1 MAVPRVERRIPSQAG
16 VHIGRSRA
24 AAEPVVVVLET
35 VPPRSARTRSV
46 PPSGTGGAVSGAA
59 SGTVLVAA
67 GWDTPERVGRA
78 VWDAVRGAVLAGS
91 RRRVLWFRRVR
102 MAIGPPSSQLRRR
115 SMAECHVRS
124 PVADAVFVLGGRP
137 RTQRVELLGSPEP
150 VGVDLSEGVRVPGRL
165 HVRWSWPPVPVWV
178 SIRPWS
184 AGRSVVGIAIRGGR
198 RPRYPRRY
206 FVTCHQA
213 LHELRAVVQAGV
225 GQDGAPGTG
234 EP

>member
-1 MAVPRVERRIPSQAG
+1 MAVPRVERRIPSEAG

-35 VPPRSARTRSV
+35 VPPRPARSRSA
-46 PPSGTGGAVSGAA
+46 PPSGTGSAA
-59 SGTVLVAA
+59 SGATAGAVLVSA

-102 MAIGPPSSQLRRR
+102 MVIGPPSSQLRRR
-115 SMAECHVRS
+115 SLAECHVRS
-124 PVADAVFVLGGRP
+124 PVADAVSVLGGRL
-137 RTQRVELLGSPEP
+137 RTERVELLGSPEP
-150 VGVDLSEGVRVPGRL
+150 VGVDPSEGVRAPGRL

-184 AGRSVVGIAIRGGR
+184 AGRSVVGITIRGGR

-213 LHELRAVVQAGV
+213 LHELRAVVQDG
-225 GQDGAPGTG
+225 GQRVG